1 MLLAMGVQESKIG
14 IITPYRAQLHLI
26 GRMLKGREKVEVHTI
41 DKYQGRDKAC
51 VIVSLV
57 RSNPNGNVS
66 IWFRRF
72 LAKVTDGYV
81 WLTHHTGIIS

>member
-14 IITPYRAQLHLI
+14 IITPYRAQLHLM

-66 IWFRRF
+66 FFFGSWFC
-72 LAKVTDGYV
+72 GS
-81 WLTHHTGIIS
+81 G